1 MSGMKQKITVV
12 FGLLAILL
20 GGIAW
25 MTRPAPPEEEADVLS
40 GWRKPLTVRPVAPSQ
55 DRHTIHA
62 YFNTCPESPDGRWV
76 VYYSSDAPDSHQGE
90 IRILQ
95 RATGE
100 ERTIA
105 RDVTVEDAHRAACQQ
120 WISGGRRVVFH
131 DFRDGHWVVAAV
143 DINTLEERV
152 LARDRMVGWGQPQ
165 SNLVPIYG
173 PHYDRAAFKD
183 LELLDVESGER
194 RTVLKAAEV
203 RKAYPELVAS
213 KYADR
218 EFSIYFPILSPDR
231 GRVFF
236 KLAAPGGGDFR
247 SKTASSRH
255 LIVVYDIAKPQ
266 FLFGHENWGHPA
278 WHPDSRHIINV
289 GPVLID
295 SEAQSIKPVPGLP
308 RFPGS
313 HPSFSPD
320 GALFTT
326 DTRVG
331 TEGRWGVVVGDVRGG
346 RHELV
351 HTFDNSKGAAS
362 WRVSHPHPAFSA
374 DGRRVY
380 FNVNATRWTQ
390 LHVAERA
397 D

>member
-1 MSGMKQKITVV
+1 MKQKNFVV
-12 FGLLAILL
+12 FVLLAIFL
-20 GGIAW
+20 GGVAW
-25 MTRPAPPEEEADVLS
+25 MALSAPSQAGADGLS
-40 GWRKPLTVRPVAPSQ
+40 GWRKAVKVRPVAPSQ

-62 YFNTCPESPDGRWV
+62 YFNTSPESPDGRWV
-76 VYYSSDAPDSHQGE
+76 VYYSSGVPDSHQGE

-100 ERTIA
+100 ERTVA
-105 RDVTVEDAHRAACQQ
+105 RNVTVEDAHRAACQQ
-120 WISGGRRVVFH
+120 WISEGRRVVFH
-131 DFRDGHWVVAAV
+131 DFRDGHWVVVAV

-152 LARDRMVGWGQPQ
+152 LARDRMVAWGQPQ
-165 SNLVPIYG
+165 SSLVPIYG
-173 PHYDRAAFKD
+173 PHYDPVAFKD
-183 LELLDVESGER
+183 LELLDVETGER

-213 KYADR
+213 RYGDR
-218 EFSIYFPILSPDR
+218 DFAIYFPILSPDR
-231 GRVFF
+231 SRVFF

-247 SKTASSRH
+247 SKEASSRH
-255 LIVVYDIAKPQ
+255 LIVVYDVAKSQ

-278 WHPDSRHIINV
+278 WHPNSRHILNV

-295 SEAQSIKPVPGLP
+295 SEGRTIEPIPGLP

-320 GALFTT
+320 GELFTT
-326 DTRVG
+326 DTRVEG
-331 TEGRWGVVVGDVRGG
+331 EGRWGVVVGDVRGG
-346 RHELV
+346 QHELI

-380 FNVNATRWTQ
+380 FNVNATQWTQ
-390 LHVAERA
+390 LYVAERA